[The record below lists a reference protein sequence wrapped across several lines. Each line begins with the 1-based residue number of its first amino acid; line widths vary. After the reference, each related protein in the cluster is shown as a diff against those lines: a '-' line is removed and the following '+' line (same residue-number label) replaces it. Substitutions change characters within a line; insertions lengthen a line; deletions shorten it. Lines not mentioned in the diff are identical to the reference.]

1 MKIYWLELI
10 NWSNFSFFGTRSE
23 KQSTKNSRSIGVLK
37 CTYVIWMPKL
47 FRLLWLRRS
56 SCPSPSSEFSRGQ
69 KYLSPEV
76 ATTVESSKI
85 FWQPI
90 QLSGI
95 SLPFRPQMS
104 LFGEQKHFNV
114 IECWQFGGNFLA
126 LKKNQWKL
134 ESTCMNTSFS
144 STFAQYFIQLKLTN
158 DSNMLKILTKI
169 CLILRL
175 ESEGRIAASR
185 GHRMPGFITRRSVNR

>member
-1 MKIYWLELI
+1 
-10 NWSNFSFFGTRSE
+10 
-23 KQSTKNSRSIGVLK
+23 
-37 CTYVIWMPKL
+37 MPKL
-47 FRLLWLRRS
+47 FRLLWCS

-69 KYLSPEV
+69 KYLSPGV

-114 IECWQFGGNFLA
+114 IECWQFEENVYLIFFLHF
-126 LKKNQWKL
+126 KKIKENL
-134 ESTCMNTSFS
+134 DEYFFP
-144 STFAQYFIQLKLTN
+144 STFAQYFIKLKLTN
-158 DSNMLKILTKI
+158 DSKMLKILTKI

-185 GHRMPGFITRRSVNR
+185 GHRMTGFITRRSVNLW

>member
-1 MKIYWLELI
+1 
-10 NWSNFSFFGTRSE
+10 
-23 KQSTKNSRSIGVLK
+23 
-37 CTYVIWMPKL
+37 MPKL
-47 FRLLWLRRS
+47 FRLLWRS

-95 SLPFRPQMS
+95 SLPFWPQMS

-114 IECWQFGGNFLA
+114 IECWQFKENVYFIFFLH
-126 LKKNQWKL
+126 LKKISRKTRENL
-134 ESTCMNTSFS
+134 DE
-144 STFAQYFIQLKLTN
+144 YFFPQHFRSIFYQVEV
-158 DSNMLKILTKI
+158 DE
-169 CLILRL
+169 RL
-175 ESEGRIAASR
+175 ENVKNSDKNLSDLEAGE
-185 GHRMPGFITRRSVNR
+185 RR